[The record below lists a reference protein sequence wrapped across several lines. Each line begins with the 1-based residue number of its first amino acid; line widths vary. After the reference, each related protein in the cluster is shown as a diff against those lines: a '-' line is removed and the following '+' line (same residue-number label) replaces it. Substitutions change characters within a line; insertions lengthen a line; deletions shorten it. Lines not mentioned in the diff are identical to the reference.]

1 MKPLGLGLLHSQG
14 GSGQL
19 LINGLINLISQNKW
33 RNFFL
38 FYFDQSVFGVCVCV
52 VYTNYILNS
61 SIIN

>member
-38 FYFDQSVFGVCVCV
+38 FYFDQSVFRVCVCV
-52 VYTNYILNS
+52 WSTQTTYLTVQ
-61 SIIN
+61 